1 MSRRI
6 VIVGAGPGG
15 LASAMLLARTGADV
29 TVVERLDRV
38 GGRSSTIEAE
48 GGYRFDMGPTFFLYP
63 RVLSDIFA
71 ACGKDLSREVDLIR
85 LDPQYHLVF
94 EAGGELRASPNQ
106 ATMAEQVA
114 KLSPADAANLPRFMS
129 DNRRKLAAFR
139 PVLEKA
145 FNSAFD
151 LVDPAL
157 LKSLP
162 LMRPHQSVDE
172 DLSRYFADPRVRLA
186 FSFQSKYLG
195 MSPFRCPSLFTILS
209 FMEYEFGVHHPRGGT
224 GAVMAAMAKAAT
236 EMGVRIRLN
245 EPVEEILFQGRKA
258 VGVRTNAGEYKADAL
273 VINSDFAQTMTRLV
287 PNHLRKRWTDEKI
300 DPQEILLLHL
310 HALSR
315 DRGHVARSGAPHD
328 LPDQGLRAEHQGY
341 RGRAGTARR
350 AQLLC
355 PERLRHRS
363 GPGTSRPQHPLRSG
377 AGGAPRPA

>member
-162 LMRPHQSVDE
+162 LMRPHQS
-172 DLSRYFADPRVRLA
+172 R
-186 FSFQSKYLG
+186 
-195 MSPFRCPSLFTILS
+195 RCRPVALL
-209 FMEYEFGVHHPRGGT
+209 R
-224 GAVMAAMAKAAT
+224 AT
-236 EMGVRIRLN
+236 PG
-245 EPVEEILFQGRKA
+245 P
-258 VGVRTNAGEYKADAL
+258 AGL
-273 VINSDFAQTMTRLV
+273 LV
-287 PNHLRKRWTDEKI
+287 PE
-300 DPQEILLLHL
+300 QV
-310 HALSR
+310 S
-315 DRGHVARSGAPHD
+315 GHVAVPLPEPVHD
-328 LPDQGLRAEHQGY
+328 PVVHGIRVRRLSP
-341 RGRAGTARR
+341 ARR
-350 AQLLC
+350 
-355 PERLRHRS
+355 
-363 GPGTSRPQHPLRSG
+363 HPAR
-377 AGGAPRPA
+377 

>member
-29 TVVERLDRV
+29 TLIERLDRV
-38 GGRSSTIEAE
+38 GGRSSTIEAG

-162 LMRPHQSVDE
+162 LMRPHQSVDA
-172 DLSRYFADPRVRLA
+172 DLSRYFADPRVRIA

-209 FMEYEFGVHHPRGGT
+209 FLEYEYGVFHPVGGC
-224 GAVMAAMAKAAT
+224 GAVMAAMGRVADR
-236 EMGVRIRLN
+236 MGVSIRLN
-245 EPVEEILFQGRKA
+245 EPVEEILVRGRKA
-258 VGVRTNAGEYKADAL
+258 VGVRTRGGTYQADAV
-273 VINSDFAQTMTRLV
+273 VINADFAHAMTTL
-287 PNHLRKRWTDEKI
+287 
-300 DPQEILLLHL
+300 
-310 HALSR
+310 
-315 DRGHVARSGAPHD
+315 
-328 LPDQGLRAEHQGY
+328 LPDAERRRWQNRRVSKAHYSCSTFMMYPALDRCFPALPHHTIHRASDYVRNITEIEA
-341 RGRAGTARR
+341 GRVLTENPSFYV
-350 AQLLC
+350 Q
-355 PERLRHRS
+355 
-363 GPGTSRPQHPLRSG
+363 
-377 AGGAPRPA
+377 

>member
-38 GGRSSTIEAE
+38 GGRSSTIEAG

-71 ACGKDLSREVDLIR
+71 ACSKDLSRELDLIR
-85 LDPQYHLVF
+85 LDPQYHLIF
-94 EAGGELRASPNQ
+94 EAGGELRTSPNQ

-114 KLSPADAANLPRFMS
+114 KLSVADAANLPRFMA

-145 FNSAFD
+145 FSSARA
-151 LVDPAL
+151 LLDPAL

-172 DLSRYFADPRVRLA
+172 DLARYFSDPRVRLA

-195 MSPFRCPSLFTILS
+195 MSPFRCPSLFTILA
-209 FMEYEFGVHHPRGGT
+209 FLEYEFGVWHPLGGC
-224 GAVMAAMAKAAT
+224 GRLSAAMAEAAQKL
-236 EMGVRIRLN
+236 GADIRLG
-245 EPVEEILFQGRKA
+245 EPVEEIAFKGR
-258 VGVRTNAGEYKADAL
+258 V
-273 VINSDFAQTMTRLV
+273 
-287 PNHLRKRWTDEKI
+287 
-300 DPQEILLLHL
+300 
-310 HALSR
+310 
-315 DRGHVARSGAPHD
+315 
-328 LPDQGLRAEHQGY
+328 
-341 RGRAGTARR
+341 
-350 AQLLC
+350 
-355 PERLRHRS
+355 
-363 GPGTSRPQHPLRSG
+363 
-377 AGGAPRPA
+377 

>member
-71 ACGKDLSREVDLIR
+71 ACSKDLSREVDLIR
-85 LDPQYHLVF
+85 LDPQYHLIF
-94 EAGGELRASPNQ
+94 EAGGELRTSPNQ

-114 KLSPADAANLPRFMS
+114 KLSVADAANLPRFMA

-145 FNSAFD
+145 LSSARA
-151 LVDPAL
+151 LLDPAL

-162 LMRPHQSVDE
+162 LMRPHQSVDGE
-172 DLSRYFADPRVRLA
+172 LSRYFSDPRVRLA

-195 MSPFRCPSLFTILS
+195 MSPFNCPSLFSILS
-209 FMEYEFGVHHPRGGT
+209 YLEYDFGVWHPYGGCN
-224 GAVMAAMAKAAT
+224 AVSEGMARVAEEEGVQFHLGEDVTEVLFDGKKAI
-236 EMGVRIRLN
+236 G
-245 EPVEEILFQGRKA
+245 
-258 VGVRTNAGEYKADAL
+258 
-273 VINSDFAQTMTRLV
+273 
-287 PNHLRKRWTDEKI
+287 
-300 DPQEILLLHL
+300 
-310 HALSR
+310 
-315 DRGHVARSGAPHD
+315 
-328 LPDQGLRAEHQGY
+328 
-341 RGRAGTARR
+341 
-350 AQLLC
+350 
-355 PERLRHRS
+355 
-363 GPGTSRPQHPLRSG
+363 
-377 AGGAPRPA
+377 